1 MKLVLNIV
9 FILIAASSFGQ
20 EWRDSLS
27 IARQAY
33 EDGEFPKAVK
43 YYESAQKK
51 APDNIDLSDE
61 IAQSAYKAR
70 EFEKAE
76 KIYQQNAGSKNSSVD
91 KAANDHNIGNSRM
104 KRKDY
109 QGAIE
114 AYKNS
119 LRNNP
124 NDDKTRYNLS
134 EAIRQLKNQQE
145 QNKNNQNEQP
155 KDQNQSDQEKQ
166 DQKDQ
171 EGGKQEGNQG
181 EKKPG
186 DQQNDQNGKP
196 KDSNRNE
203 GQGGDSKSKLPNKT
217 ADRMLDKLMKEEAET
232 KRKLNGGQ
240 GKNTTP
246 KSGKDW

>member
-1 MKLVLNIV
+1 MKLVLNIA
-9 FILIAASSFGQ
+9 FLFIAASSFGQ

-27 IARQAY
+27 IAREAY
-33 EDGEFPKAVK
+33 ENEEFPKAVK

-51 APDNIDLSDE
+51 APENIDLSDE

-76 KIYQQNAGSKNSSVD
+76 KIYQQNANSKKSNID

-145 QNKNNQNEQP
+145 QNKDNQQSQ
-155 KDQNQSDQEKQ
+155 DQKQNDQEKQ
-166 DQKDQ
+166 DQ
-171 EGGKQEGNQG
+171 QEGNQG
-181 EKKPG
+181 KEKPG
-186 DQQNDQNGKP
+186 DQQNGQSGKP
-196 KDSNRNE
+196 KESKGNE
-203 GQGGDSKSKLPNKT
+203 SQGGDSKSKLPNKQ

-232 KRKLNGGQ
+232 KRKLNSGQ
-240 GKNTTP
+240 GKNTAP

>member
-1 MKLVLNIV
+1 MKLVLNIA
-9 FILIAASSFGQ
+9 FLFIAAPSFGQ

-27 IARQAY
+27 IAREAY
-33 EDGEFPKAVK
+33 ENEEFPKAVK
-43 YYESAQKK
+43 YYESAQRK

-76 KIYQQNAGSKNSSVD
+76 KIYQQNANSKKSNID

-114 AYKNS
+114 AYKSS

-145 QNKNNQNEQP
+145 QNKDNQQSQNQN
-155 KDQNQSDQEKQ
+155 QNQNDQEKQ
-166 DQKDQ
+166 DQ
-171 EGGKQEGNQG
+171 QEGNQG
-181 EKKPG
+181 KEKPG
-186 DQQNDQNGKP
+186 DQQNGQSGKP
-196 KDSNRNE
+196 KESKGNE
-203 GQGGDSKSKLPNKT
+203 GQGGDSKSKLPNKQ

-232 KRKLNGGQ
+232 KRKLNSGQ
-240 GKNTTP
+240 GKNTAP